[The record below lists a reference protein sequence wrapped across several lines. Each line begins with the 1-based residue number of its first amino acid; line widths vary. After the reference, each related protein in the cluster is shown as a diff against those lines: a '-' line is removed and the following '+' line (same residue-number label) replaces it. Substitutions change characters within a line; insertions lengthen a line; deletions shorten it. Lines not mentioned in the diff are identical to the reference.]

1 MSAAWRERRGVAVV
15 WAEPGPPGPHLVEA
29 LRREGLEVREA
40 CCAAEAVAGAALAR
54 QGRLVL
60 VLVEPGT
67 LHDTE
72 RALEVIRGRFPR
84 VEVWE
89 SVTVLRARRAP
100 TSGREPGASDS
111 SSGGGG
117 GGVSGAGFSDAP
129 GGAVEPS
136 HLLTEEELAMLLGDE
151 PVSGRDM

>member
-1 MSAAWRERRGVAVV
+1 MSAAGRERRGVAVV
-15 WAEPGPPGPHLVEA
+15 WAEPGPAGPHLVEA
-29 LRREGLEVREA
+29 LQREGLEVREA

-54 QGRLVL
+54 EGRLVL

-72 RALEVIRGRFPR
+72 RALEVIRERFPR

-89 SVTVLRARRAP
+89 SATVLRARRAP
-100 TSGREPGASDS
+100 RAGQRAEAPGLS
-111 SSGGGG
+111 SSGGGREG
-117 GGVSGAGFSDAP
+117 NGRGFSDAP
-129 GGAVEPS
+129 VGRAEPS
-136 HLLTEEELAMLLGDE
+136 HLLTKEELAMLLGDE